1 MIRVSSTTRS
11 LTNTRED
18 RRKSCRVTQTTEREQ
33 RSKMVESV
41 RWISHWPTGN
51 DGMCGINRGVRV
63 ITLERSR
70 SVEQK
75 SVGECAQRASP
86 LPVFF
91 LALLLSRTKWNKELE
106 IRIIDKLRDIC
117 PRAYAYAYGEYL
129 ILRLLKEGIS
139 RRGEKWGGEVIN
151 LLARNLRVREFERS
165 MLVFILNIYWTKI
178 YCEISPY
185 EIYFN

>member
-1 MIRVSSTTRS
+1 MNFTLTYRKRWNVWNKSWCACYHARTIALSRAEIGRRVCTARLSS
-11 LTNTRED
+11 
-18 RRKSCRVTQTTEREQ
+18 
-33 RSKMVESV
+33 
-41 RWISHWPTGN
+41 
-51 DGMCGINRGVRV
+51 
-63 ITLERSR
+63 
-70 SVEQK
+70 
-75 SVGECAQRASP
+75 
-86 LPVFF
+86 PVFF
-91 LALLLSRTKWNKELE
+91 LALPLSRTKWNKELE